1 MKGLWLRFQ
10 FEIDTPPKTDSFW
23 TWLSLCLGCGFALC
37 SPASPHLDV
46 QFDRQTLRSVDHLP
60 LIHSKNPE
68 VVLRGVLLEV
78 LLEVLLLLMQG
89 RVAR

>member
-1 MKGLWLRFQ
+1 
-10 FEIDTPPKTDSFW
+10 
-23 TWLSLCLGCGFALC
+23 
-37 SPASPHLDV
+37 
-46 QFDRQTLRSVDHLP
+46 